1 MEMLCFCLPGHGD
14 MTLKHMNSLRSHQHF
29 CDVTILSRNNQTF
42 RGHKVVLA
50 ACSPFLRDQFLLSP
64 SSKLQVS
71 MLHSSSV
78 IFDLLQSC
86 YTGVIQLKPE
96 EIVNYLTAASYLQME
111 YIVERCRDALKK
123 YMEQKNPNPLK
134 ITTEDRPPQPV
145 ILSGSIHSIAV
156 SPGSRP
162 SPVRSPEVHLVEQNR
177 SQQTDGSHLVEKIC
191 VEDNAAD
198 QGGDPAF
205 QVYISGEEH
214 NRIKE
219 EEATALPGDV
229 RNPYSP
235 AADGVVGEEN
245 IEYDVNSIAG
255 GLGTDVLSREG
266 LRTVRSRLSEPGR
279 GRGRAIAKGFKRRR
293 WVPSQEKKS
302 TRSASQDLWYLAGT
316 AGNSGMDLTD
326 GLKTG
331 SFFSIDLPRLDLSL
345 DDSHGDRPLPMAVN
359 NVSQFAVDKSSNADE
374 GNCGLDTGTSEGGDE
389 SVAVVGSTSS
399 VIGPVICE
407 HCGVTCPSTH
417 ALAMHY
423 CSAHQVYACHFCDK
437 QFHHSYNL
445 NRHMALHRGN
455 GKPHQCPLCSKGFTQ
470 RSTLIDHMNLHSGER
485 PHRCAYCHARFAHK
499 PALRRHLKE
508 QHGKTTVQNSIHEQ
522 EERERSLG
530 RIREEVQERPVT
542 EQT

>member
-1 MEMLCFCLPGHGD
+1 MMEMLCFCLPGHGD

-29 CDVTILSRNNQTF
+29 CDVTILTRNNQTF

-64 SSKLQVS
+64 SPKLQVS
-71 MLHSSSV
+71 MLHNSSV

-86 YTGVIQLKPE
+86 YTGVIQFKPE

-123 YMEQKNPNPLK
+123 YMELKNPNPLK
-134 ITTEDRPPQPV
+134 ITTEERPPPPV
-145 ILSGSIHSIAV
+145 ILSGSIHSITA
-156 SPGSRP
+156 SSGSRP
-162 SPVRSPEVHLVEQNR
+162 SP
-177 SQQTDGSHLVEKIC
+177 
-191 VEDNAAD
+191 DNAAD

-205 QVYISGEEH
+205 QVYISDEEH

-219 EEATALPGDV
+219 EEAAAALTGDV
-229 RNPYSP
+229 RNPCSP
-235 AADGVVGEEN
+235 AADGMVGEEN
-245 IEYDVNSIAG
+245 IEYDVNPIAG
-255 GLGTDVLSREG
+255 GLGTDVFSKEG
-266 LRTVRSRLSEPGR
+266 LRAVRSRLSEPGR
-279 GRGRAIAKGFKRRR
+279 GRGRAVARGLKRRR

-302 TRSASQDLWYLAGT
+302 PRSASQDLWYLAGT
-316 AGNSGMDLTD
+316 AGNSGMDLTE

-331 SFFSIDLPRLDLSL
+331 SFFPIDLPRLDLSL
-345 DDSHGDRPLPMAVN
+345 DDSQGDRPLPMAVN
-359 NVSQFAVDKSSNADE
+359 NVSQFAVDKSSDAGE

-522 EERERSLG
+522 EEHERTLG
-530 RIREEVQERPVT
+530 RIREEVQECPVT